1 MYIWTAPGTG
11 AAGFLRATG
20 VSDDQHRA
28 RAAAESALRTGR
40 AGTAYVERVYTA
52 VAAPALSLCYIR
64 TGTGWQAQIG
74 RAGRVKWTPFTAPA
88 ETVSAETT
96 VFPESAVP
104 QEARV
109 PGVPMPAEPMPAE
122 TALPEMAVSER
133 QGCRQGIREDAD
145 A

>member
-11 AAGFLRATG
+11 AAGFLRASG

-28 RAAAESALRTGR
+28 RAAAEAALRTGH
-40 AGTAYVERVYTA
+40 ADTAYVERVYTA

-64 TGTGWQAQIG
+64 TGTGWQARFG
-74 RAGRVKWTPFTAPA
+74 RAGRVEWTPFTAPV
-88 ETVSAETT
+88 ETVSAEMTVPPETT
-96 VFPESAVP
+96 VPPVT
-104 QEARV
+104 RV

-122 TALPEMAVSER
+122 TALTGMAVGER
-133 QGCRQGIREDAD
+133 QGCTQAIREDAD